1 MAPLPVIADTYRV
14 AFNWV
19 QSGLGLGATNVMHFR
34 KSGTNPAALA
44 AILDGDVAAAMWSC
58 QGTNSKIHS
67 LQITPLDGSS
77 VSFPFDTGSPAKW
90 SGTDANN
97 APVPNVSNII
107 KLLTAKRG
115 RSYRGRVYLP
125 WVDEDRQ
132 GAGKVDAGTL
142 PTLQAAWVA
151 FNAAVTADGYEW
163 VVASYTHATAEPVV
177 AVLAETYI
185 ATQRR
190 RQVRVSNI

>member
-1 MAPLPVIADTYRV
+1 
-14 AFNWV
+14 
-19 QSGLGLGATNVMHFR
+19 MHFR
-34 KSGTNPAALA
+34 KGGTNPAALA
-44 AILDGDVAAAMWSC
+44 TVLDGDVAAAMWGA

-90 SGTDANN
+90 SGTCTTN
-97 APVPNVSNII
+97 APVPNVANIV

-142 PTLQAAWVA
+142 VTLQAAWVA
-151 FNAAVTADGYEW
+151 FNAAIIADGWEW
-163 VVASYTHATAEPVV
+163 VVASYALATAEPVV
-177 AVLAETYI
+177 AVLAETFV